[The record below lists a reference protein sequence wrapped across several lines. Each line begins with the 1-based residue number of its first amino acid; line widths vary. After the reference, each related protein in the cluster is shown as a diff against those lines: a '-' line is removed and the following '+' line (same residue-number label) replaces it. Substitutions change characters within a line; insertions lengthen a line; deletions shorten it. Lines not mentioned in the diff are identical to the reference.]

1 MHNRSL
7 SRELSLISLGLIK
20 DKGDFKLN
28 KFQIE
33 EIFESALDSLIN
45 HCREELD
52 NCESELENASQKILD
67 SELQEGV
74 DSSYSN
80 VRDELKKS
88 LTKIETVMNTL
99 SVTLDFPKLI
109 VSSGQI
115 DIREDVKQRISNII
129 NNLKTIDSD
138 IDQVMDGWRLKR
150 LPRIDRDI
158 FPASAKIPEFELP
171 KPKNNYE
178 KADLA
183 FALKNLLSEMDRLQS
198 HKITFEN
205 ITVESKMKQ
214 ILNSLIDRDFISL
227 PEIVQKGESKLAVSV
242 ILVAGLE
249 LNKKGYIE
257 IVQAEQFSE
266 VYFKSSEEAVH

>member
-20 DKGDFKLN
+20 EKGDFKLN

-115 DIREDVKQRISNII
+115 DIREDVNQRICNIVD
-129 NNLKTIDSD
+129 NLKSIDSD

-158 FPASAKIPEFELP
+158 LRLAYVDINFFNTPVAVACDEAVNLANKYS
-171 KPKNNYE
+171 
-178 KADLA
+178 DLQGRK
-183 FALKNLLSEMDRLQS
+183 FINGVLRRLQT
-198 HKITFEN
+198 I
-205 ITVESKMKQ
+205 
-214 ILNSLIDRDFISL
+214 
-227 PEIVQKGESKLAVSV
+227 KLS
-242 ILVAGLE
+242 
-249 LNKKGYIE
+249 
-257 IVQAEQFSE
+257 
-266 VYFKSSEEAVH
+266 